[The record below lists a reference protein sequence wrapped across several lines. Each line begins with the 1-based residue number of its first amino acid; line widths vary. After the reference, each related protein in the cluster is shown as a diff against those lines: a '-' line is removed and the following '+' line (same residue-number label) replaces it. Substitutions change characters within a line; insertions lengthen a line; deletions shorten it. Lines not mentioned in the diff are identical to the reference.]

1 VPFPSFGRSRSDL
14 KPVGESTGRHRTP
27 VRDQADEL
35 LPDDELESYLAALAP
50 DSDTETT
57 ATGRRFGTAEVHQLR
72 LPLAANEKL
81 RELAAHRHTSP
92 MALAQEWIMQ
102 RLDWEARQQE
112 HQQYQMQR

>member
-1 VPFPSFGRSRSDL
+1 MPFPSFGRSRSDL
-14 KPVGESTGRHRTP
+14 KPVGENTGRHRTA
-27 VRDQADEL
+27 VREQADE

-81 RELAAHRHTSP
+81 RELAAYRQTSP

-102 RLDWEARQQE
+102 RLDWEARQLE
-112 HQQYQMQR
+112 HYQMQR

>member
-1 VPFPSFGRSRSDL
+1 M
-14 KPVGESTGRHRTP
+14 
-27 VRDQADEL
+27 RDQADEL
-35 LPDDELESYLAALAP
+35 QPDDELESYLAALAP

-81 RELAAHRHTSP
+81 RELAAYRHTSP